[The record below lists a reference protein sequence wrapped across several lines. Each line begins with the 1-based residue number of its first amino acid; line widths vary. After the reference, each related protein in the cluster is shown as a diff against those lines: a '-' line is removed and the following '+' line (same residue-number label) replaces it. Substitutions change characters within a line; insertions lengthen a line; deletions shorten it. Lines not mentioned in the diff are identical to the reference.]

1 MIDINVAAHYLHIK
15 GIRMTVADV
24 SAAAIEIQ
32 KNHSLPTL
40 TAYIMGKIL
49 SGTVT
54 LAADFKNEEG
64 ISLLWRTTSDLGT
77 IHADVYKGG
86 YVRGYPEHV
95 MNPDVEHT
103 WNNEKEVVSAPGSQ
117 ITVTRYSLLKRPYSS
132 TILLSKGDISDCF
145 MQYLKESD
153 QTRSIIKAD
162 VKMDKNGQIIRA
174 GAYIAQLLPE
184 GDQNLFHLL
193 FEEKEYSLFED
204 SDTESLS
211 KLLKAE
217 KFKELSKTSL
227 SFKCTCSEEKIKDTL
242 LSLPETEKEKLL
254 NQEMTEISCRHCGKA
269 YKIQRDILKNW
280 FLCTGGHSHE

>member
-15 GIRMTVADV
+15 GIRITVADV

-54 LAADFKNEEG
+54 LAADFKNEEE

-103 WNNEKEVVSAPGSQ
+103 RNNEKEVVSAPGSQ

-145 MQYLKESD
+145 MQYLKESE

-174 GAYIAQLLPE
+174 GAYMAQLLPE
-184 GDQNLFHLL
+184 GDHNLFHLL
-193 FEEKEYSLFED
+193 FEEKEYSSFED
-204 SDTESLS
+204 SNIESLS

-217 KFKELSKTSL
+217 KFEELSKTPL
-227 SFKCTCSEEKIKDTL
+227 SFKCTCSEEKIKNTL

-254 NQEMTEISCRHCGKA
+254 NQEMTEISCRHCGKV
-269 YKIQRDILKNW
+269 YKIQRNILKNW